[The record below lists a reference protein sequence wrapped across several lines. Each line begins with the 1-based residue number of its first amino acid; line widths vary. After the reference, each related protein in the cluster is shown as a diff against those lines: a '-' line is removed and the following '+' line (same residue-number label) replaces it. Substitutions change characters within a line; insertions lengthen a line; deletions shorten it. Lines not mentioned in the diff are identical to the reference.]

1 MQEEFVS
8 LLTGNATV
16 AALTGGGHRIWWG
29 VARQGYDGPLV
40 VLNLISGVPD
50 YHMAGPSGMEESRVQ
65 VDCRASTLAA
75 AKSLADAIDTVL
87 GGYAGTVGA
96 IRFSPILRIARRGGF
111 EKTEAEK
118 FHFVSDDYQVF
129 SGRAA

>member
-1 MQEEFVS
+1 MQDEFTS
-8 LLTGNATV
+8 LLTGNAEV
-16 AALTGGGHRIWWG
+16 AALTGGGKRIWWG
-29 VARQGYDGPLV
+29 VAGQGYDGALV

-50 YHMAGPSGMEESRVQ
+50 YHTEGPSGMEESRVQ

-75 AKSLADAIDTVL
+75 AKALADAIDAL
-87 GGYAGTVGA
+87 LSGYSGTVGA
-96 IRFSPILRIARRGGF
+96 IRFSPILRIARRSGF